1 MATHVQIPPPAVE
14 ILGVPVWGLKTGQFV
29 ELAVRLVKTQRKVL
43 FTTTNAHSIVTAQGF
58 PVFLEHFRNADV
70 VLPDGILPVWAGK
83 CLGSHLAERVPG
95 PDFTDAFLEAAEK
108 EGISLF
114 FMGATEETLSRLT
127 SNCLAKHPR
136 LVIAGT
142 LSPPFGEFDE
152 ETDRALVDKIN
163 ASGADAL
170 FVGMTAPKQETW
182 LSRNFERLSVRFMIG
197 VGAAFD
203 YLADTRKRVPPR
215 IGRSGLEWLYRLVHE
230 PRRLWRR
237 NLDSAIF
244 VWLVARHG
252 RRPAHGTTTDRAEH
266 R

>member
-58 PVFLEHFRNADV
+58 P
-70 VLPDGILPVWAGK
+70 
-83 CLGSHLAERVPG
+83 
-95 PDFTDAFLEAAEK
+95 AFLDAAEK

-142 LSPPFGEFDE
+142 LSPPFGEFNE
-152 ETDRALVDKIN
+152 ETDRALVDKVN
-163 ASGADAL
+163 ASGP
-170 FVGMTAPKQETW
+170 MRRTAIPHRW
-182 LSRNFERLSVRFMIG
+182 
-197 VGAAFD
+197 
-203 YLADTRKRVPPR
+203 
-215 IGRSGLEWLYRLVHE
+215 
-230 PRRLWRR
+230 
-237 NLDSAIF
+237 
-244 VWLVARHG
+244 
-252 RRPAHGTTTDRAEH
+252 TTGS
-266 R
+266 